1 MRIVEIKNLFF
12 QYFDKKILLDI
23 NLDIEENE
31 KILLIGS
38 NGAGKSTLLRVLAG
52 LHMAKNYDKFNI
64 LGSSSPHDQFN
75 GLSYLGNRW
84 ERNVSFCGVSPYM
97 ADIRAGDM
105 MKKWQEENIDRRNEL
120 VEVLEIDLDWKMHQV
135 SDGQR
140 KRVQIMLGLL
150 KPFKFLIIDEF
161 LNELDVVIRD
171 NFFKYLEKECKIRNG
186 SIIYA
191 THIFDDLDKWANK
204 VVYIT
209 NGKCEKKIN
218 MKDFNTSNNLFQSV
232 KTKMICDK
240 NRCKEKIEI
249 IDPTKFGPQHGY
261 DSGRSGN
268 LKIKI

>member
-1 MRIVEIKNLFF
+1 MKIVEIKNLFF
-12 QYFDKKILLDI
+12 QYFDKKILFDI
-23 NLDIEENE
+23 NLEIEENE

-52 LHMAKNYDKFNI
+52 LHMAKNYNKFI
-64 LGSSSPHDQFN
+64 VLGNSSPNDQFN

-84 ERNVSFCGVSPYM
+84 ERSVSFCGVSPYM
-97 ADIRAGDM
+97 ADIRAGNM
-105 MKKWQEENIDRRNEL
+105 MKTWQEDHIQRRDEL

-140 KRVQIMLGLL
+140 KRVQIMLALL
-150 KPFKFLIIDEF
+150 RPFKLLIIDEF

-171 NFFKYLEKECKIRNG
+171 NFFKYLEKECKIRKS

-191 THIFDDLDKWANK
+191 THIFDDLDKWSDK

-209 NGKCEKKIN
+209 NGTCEKKIN
-218 MKDFNTSNNLFQSV
+218 MKEFNTSNNLFQSV
-232 KTKMICDK
+232 KKKIINDK

-249 IDPTKFGPQHGY
+249 IDPLKFGPQHGY
-261 DSGRSGN
+261 DSGRSSN
-268 LKIKI
+268 LKTKI